1 MNDEKIIRHY
11 ARLLSDVT
19 TSENQ
24 GLSSRGVMDFYLG
37 SSVPETQ
44 LKLYRP
50 LLLENVS
57 LLCLMLDD
65 QDLKDDIM
73 SQAEDAALGLGID
86 IRSFVLG
93 RKALYEQSNDIRRS
107 YIRLCIYAYN
117 RMTNAEA
124 LGDEDDEDFKP
135 DYTNNSVRVIE
146 TGFDEIY
153 RGLR

>member
-1 MNDEKIIRHY
+1 
-11 ARLLSDVT
+11 
-19 TSENQ
+19 
-24 GLSSRGVMDFYLG
+24 
-37 SSVPETQ
+37 
-44 LKLYRP
+44 
-50 LLLENVS
+50 
-57 LLCLMLDD
+57 
-65 QDLKDDIM
+65 
-73 SQAEDAALGLGID
+73 
-86 IRSFVLG
+86 SFVLG